1 MKMELTKEARFV
13 GETPIDKE
21 TAERWVGIYIRD
33 FKRLPSEDFEK
44 SFRRKLS
51 SNPGLIVELLA
62 ILRIRP
68 KFLARVGATR
78 EQIEWLK
85 RRVA

>member
-1 MKMELTKEARFV
+1 MPD
-13 GETPIDKE
+13 GEIDVQ
-21 TAERWVGIYIRD
+21 TAEKWVGIYIRD
-33 FKRLPSEDFEK
+33 YGELPTSTFEK

-51 SNPGLIVELLA
+51 SNPDLIVELLA

-68 KFLARVGATR
+68 KFLARVGATQ